1 MPSYKRVIIYFYL
14 IFFIFG
20 CSTSQSKTITNNIFE
35 YKTFA
40 QEDKYILFAWEY
52 NRIGNKEKAREYYLK
67 LFTKTLN
74 DEYLFEYSKLSFIL
88 AKYNELILIVDLNR
102 KNINK
107 NEADIFRL
115 YILSLIQKKEFDKA
129 KLVLE
134 DILKKD
140 KIDSNY
146 ALLGT
151 IYVNKS
157 KFKEAKDIFKKIY
170 IKSLNESS
178 LINLTNVMYL
188 YLNEKKEAINYLES
202 HVKLYGCSSLIC
214 SKLLSYYQKD
224 KNIDGII
231 SILKKTYFSLEKQGN
246 HVTIKKV
253 YNLLMYYMEKKDIKE
268 AILFLEDSKADDK
281 KLLSLYRKSSDNK
294 KAYALIKS
302 LYEKTSNI
310 DYLAQIAMLEFEIA
324 KNKKDVIQSVI
335 KKFKDVLVILDS
347 PVYQNYLGYILIDF
361 DINVKEG
368 LQYVKQALTKDPNN
382 LAYIDSLA
390 WALYKLKDCK
400 NAYINMKKVVDGAGL
415 SDIEIKT
422 HWNKIKEC
430 NK

>member
-1 MPSYKRVIIYFYL
+1 MSSYKSVVIYFYL

-20 CSTSQSKTITNNIFE
+20 CATSQSKIIKNNIFE

-67 LFTKTLN
+67 LFTKTFN
-74 DEYLFEYSKLSFIL
+74 DEYLLQYSKISFIL
-88 AKYNELILIVDLNR
+88 EKYDELVLIIDLNK

-107 NEADIFRL
+107 NEASIFRL

-140 KIDSNY
+140 KKESNY
-146 ALLGT
+146 VLLGT

-157 KFKEAKDIFKKIY
+157 KFKEAKDIFETLYVKY
-170 IKSLNESS
+170 LNESS
-178 LINLTNVMYL
+178 LVNLTNVMYL

-202 HVKLYGCSSLIC
+202 HVKLYGCSNIIC

-231 SILKKTYFSLEKQGN
+231 SILKKTYNSLEKKAN
-246 HVTIKKV
+246 HITIKKV
-253 YNLLMYYMEKKDIKE
+253 YNLLMYYMEKKNINE
-268 AILFLEDSKADDK
+268 AILFLENTKIDEKR
-281 KLLSLYRKSSDNK
+281 LLSLYRKSSNDK
-294 KAYALIKS
+294 KAYILIKK

-310 DYLAQIAMLEFEIA
+310 DYLAQMAMLEFEIA
-324 KNKKDVIQSVI
+324 KTKKDVIKNVI
-335 KKFKDVLVILDS
+335 KIFKAVLTVLDN

-368 LQYVKQALTKDPNN
+368 LKYVNQALEKDPNN

-390 WALYKLKDCK
+390 WGEYKLKDCK
-400 NAYINMKKVVDGAGL
+400 NAYIHMKEVVDSVGL
-415 SDIEIKT
+415 SDLEIT
-422 HWNKIKEC
+422 IHWNKIKEC